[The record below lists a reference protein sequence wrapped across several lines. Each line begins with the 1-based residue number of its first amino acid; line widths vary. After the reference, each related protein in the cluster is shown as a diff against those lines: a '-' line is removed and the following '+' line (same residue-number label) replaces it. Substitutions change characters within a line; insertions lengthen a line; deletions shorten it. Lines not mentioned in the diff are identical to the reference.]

1 MQYQCPNCSTTLE
14 WSTNNPYRPFCS
26 ERCKN
31 KDFIAWAN
39 EEHALPGDSNFD
51 DVFSND
57 LDNVEQ

>member
-1 MQYQCPNCSTTLE
+1 MQYQCPNCKTTLA
-14 WSTNNPYRPFCS
+14 WSPDNVFRPFCS

-39 EEHALPGDSNFD
+39 EEHTLPGNSTFD

-57 LDNVEQ
+57 LDHHE